1 MYEIIRI
8 ISSRC
13 KQPAALHCC
22 DWSVGSTILAVPT
35 SKRPCPPLHSRRL
48 HQYYISSCSSFI
60 YSALV
65 LRYSSSRFGVY
76 TYMYIHTRV
85 HSIRPCTTYGGVPQA
100 ILYITAGTHPH
111 AALLLFSLCCLLA
124 RPPSLNYL
132 LHPSS
137 SACAAAPKNSTFK
150 STDGSDCCCPC
161 SARRQG

>member
-13 KQPAALHCC
+13 KQQPCPALRLECGEHDLGSSNIKEAMSTVAFPPAPPILYFLLFIIHLLRTSTTTPLAALVCIH
-22 DWSVGSTILAVPT
+22 T
-35 SKRPCPPLHSRRL
+35 
-48 HQYYISSCSSFI
+48 
-60 YSALV
+60 
-65 LRYSSSRFGVY
+65 
-76 TYMYIHTRV
+76 YIHTRV

-137 SACAAAPKNSTFK
+137 ACAAAPKNSTFK
-150 STDGSDCCCPC
+150 STDGSDCCCCPW
-161 SARRQG
+161 